1 MLFDRFH
8 IDSIQ
13 WARHPN
19 HMENLPPPVPAPP
32 SQPTTDNS
40 LAVVMQVLGFAGFV
54 FPFGN
59 IIAPLTLWLIK
70 RADSPLLDR
79 TGKEVINFQMSYTIY
94 AAVAGVLCFVLIG
107 LLILP
112 IIFILWIV
120 FMVIAAVKTSNG
132 EEYRYPATI
141 RLLQ

>member
-1 MLFDRFH
+1 
-8 IDSIQ
+8 
-13 WARHPN
+13 
-19 HMENLPPPVPAPP
+19 MENTPPPISSPSDQPPAIPP
-32 SQPTTDNS
+32 TPTTDNS
-40 LAVVMQVLGFAGFV
+40 LAVLLQLLGFVGFV

-59 IIAPLTLWLIK
+59 IVAPLVLWLVK

-79 TGKEVINFQMSYTIY
+79 TGKEVINFQISYTIY
-94 AAVAGVLCFVLIG
+94 AAIAGALCFVLIG

-112 IIFILWIV
+112 VIFILWIV
-120 FMVIAAVKTSNG
+120 FMVIAAVKTGNG